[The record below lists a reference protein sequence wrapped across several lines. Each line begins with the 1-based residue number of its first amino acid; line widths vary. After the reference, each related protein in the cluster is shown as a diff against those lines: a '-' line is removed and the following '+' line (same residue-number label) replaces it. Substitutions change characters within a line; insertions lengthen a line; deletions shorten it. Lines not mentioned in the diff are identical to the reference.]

1 MASLIGCWLSLERW
15 DVWRHFRRARHLVP
29 RGSWRKRSR
38 SLAAGL
44 PLLGVLAARILA
56 SAVGP
61 GSVCRPPGSFS
72 SPGWGTAQRPLPPT
86 AFHGVGSRT
95 VVPKSEIELGPPPPP
110 FSLPPSFSRNMANN
124 SPALTGNSQPQHQ
137 AAAAAAQQQQQ
148 CGGGATKPAVSGK
161 QGNVLPL
168 WGNEKTMN
176 LNPMILTNILSSPY
190 FKVQLYELKTYHEVV
205 DEIYFKD

>member
-1 MASLIGCWLSLERW
+1 GVTSAGPAILFPGAVGGR
-15 DVWRHFRRARHLVP
+15 DRAPWPPARL
-29 RGSWRKRSR
+29 
-38 SLAAGL
+38 L
-44 PLLGVLAARILA
+44 PGVLAARVSAFALDPA
-56 SAVGP
+56 SIRR
-61 GSVCRPPGSFS
+61 RPRCPP
-72 SPGWGTAQRPLPPT
+72 SPSRGTARRSPLPT

-110 FSLPPSFSRNMANN
+110 FSLPPSFRRNMANN

-148 CGGGATKPAVSGK
+148 QCGGGGATKPAVSGK